1 MHDGNI
7 KHAGNEVVDG
17 QRFILVGFY
26 NADGRDRAGEECYF
40 SKSCLEAQHAHA
52 LRMPPNQTVYFTT
65 AVVSARGAAST
76 PTGATP
82 AAVTER
88 EKGLPPKAEEHTG
101 GELTLK
107 RKEEGKRGDGGWAAT
122 PPLAPIEGWAT
133 PLSEDEVT
141 PICRMGSSVAI
152 QGPVEPQIEDTPLTL
167 TALTSAPSAHVTPA
181 RGTAILELTEAERN
195 SLMKQRVAA
204 QAEAAQNAY
213 RHGRSPPRD
222 ATAGR
227 RRDRRAPPRRRRR
240 RSSTPTA
247 ARRRAGLGR
256 RRRRRRRPGCGARLA
271 PLAAAAPGRPPPPPA
286 AGRTP
291 TCMPSWSLMRS
302 LSRGNALKA
311 APDVREPAR
320 GATQTRGDPL
330 RCARA

>member
-1 MHDGNI
+1 VHDGNI

-213 RHGRSPPRD
+213 RHGRSPPRRD
-222 ATAGR
+222 GWTTAGPSG
-227 RRDRRAPPRRRRR
+227 AAAS
-240 RSSTPTA
+240 SSTTQLDADGGAPSRRGSAAAAAAAAAPAA
-247 ARRRAGLGR
+247 ARS
-256 RRRRRRRPGCGARLA
+256 LA

-311 APDVREPAR
+311 APDVS
-320 GATQTRGDPL
+320 
-330 RCARA
+330 

>member
-1 MHDGNI
+1 
-7 KHAGNEVVDG
+7 
-17 QRFILVGFY
+17 
-26 NADGRDRAGEECYF
+26 
-40 SKSCLEAQHAHA
+40 
-52 LRMPPNQTVYFTT
+52 MPPNQTVYFTT

-167 TALTSAPSAHVTPA
+167 TALTSAPSAHVDAGA
-181 RGTAILELTEAERN
+181 RHRDPRAHRGRAQLADEAEGRRAGRGGAE
-195 SLMKQRVAA
+195 RV
-204 QAEAAQNAY
+204 
-213 RHGRSPPRD
+213 PPR
-222 ATAGR
+222 AL
-227 RRDRRAPPRRRRR
+227 PPRRDGWTTAAPSGAAAS
-240 RSSTPTA
+240 SSTTQLDADGGAPSRRGSAAAAAAAAAPAA
-247 ARRRAGLGR
+247 ARS
-256 RRRRRRRPGCGARLA
+256 LA

-311 APDVREPAR
+311 APDVS
-320 GATQTRGDPL
+320 
-330 RCARA
+330 